1 MKIYRTGLVG
11 ALSTVM
17 SILVFFHI
25 RSNFNVEHPTVF
37 YTSHLI
43 FIILFVF
50 LIIKTI
56 IDICDKKNKTFSLL
70 DIVRTLI
77 ISFIMYY
84 LAIKFSAKYIFACI
98 VILGT
103 IEVFVT
109 RYKSGL
115 VKKM

>member
-56 IDICDKKNKTFSLL
+56 IDICDKKNKIFSLL